1 MINIL
6 KRFFMSI
13 AKSKNHVALN
23 NNNNVMNKI
32 LGKNSDDDICA
43 KDIMFSRN
51 DVEFLRI
58 SDTFEEILEIFQT
71 YNDSYLPIIENHEII
86 GVIGI
91 NSMMKCISTK
101 EHWMSYVQKVTFLSE
116 NSSINN
122 VLILLHTWP
131 MIVVVDEFGNAVGVI
146 TKQIFSDTVIEKV
159 YLSHQTNNKEIILQ
173 GDMYI
178 DELKGIID
186 LDQYNV
192 CNVDTVNAFV
202 ICLFDKIPIVGEK
215 IFIGDYE
222 INVIEADKRYVKSVK
237 ITRKYLQLQ

>member
-1 MINIL
+1 MISML
-6 KRFFMSI
+6 KRLLTTLVH
-13 AKSKNHVALN
+13 SKGKDVALG
-23 NNNNVMNKI
+23 NNNVMNKI
-32 LGKNSDDDICA
+32 LGKNSEDDICA

-51 DVEFLRI
+51 DVEFIRV
-58 SDTFEEILEIFQT
+58 SDTLEEILDIFHT

-86 GVIGI
+86 GVIGV
-91 NSMMKCISTK
+91 NSMIKCVNSK

-122 VLILLHTWP
+122 VLILLHSWP

-186 LDQYNV
+186 LDQYNI

-222 INVIEADKRYVKSVK
+222 INVIEADRKYIKSIK

>member
-1 MINIL
+1 MINAL
-6 KRFFMSI
+6 KRFLNLFTN
-13 AKSKNHVALN
+13 KQHNVALEN
-23 NNNNVMNKI
+23 NNIMNKI
-32 LGKNSDDDICA
+32 LGKTSDDDICA

-51 DVEFLRI
+51 DVEFVRI
-58 SDTFEEILEIFQT
+58 SDTSDEILEMFQT
-71 YNDSYLPIIENHEII
+71 YNDSYFPIIENHEII
-86 GVIGI
+86 GVISI
-91 NSMMKCISTK
+91 NSMIKCINTK

-131 MIVVVDEFGNAVGVI
+131 LIVVVDEFGNAVGVI
-146 TKQIFSDTVIEKV
+146 TKRIFSDTVIEKV
-159 YLSHQTNNKEIILQ
+159 YLSHQINNKEIILQ

-186 LDQYNV
+186 LDQYNI

-202 ICLFDKIPIVGEK
+202 ICLFDKIPIIGEK

-222 INVIEADKRYVKSVK
+222 INVIEADRKYIKSIK

>member
-1 MINIL
+1 MISIL
-6 KRFFMSI
+6 KRLFTSI
-13 AKSKNHVALN
+13 ANNKHNIAL

-32 LGKNSDDDICA
+32 LGKSSDDDICA

-91 NSMMKCISTK
+91 NSIIKCINTK

-186 LDQYNV
+186 LDQYNTS
-192 CNVDTVNAFV
+192 NVDTVNAFV

-222 INVIEADKRYVKSVK
+222 INVIEADKRYVKSIK
-237 ITRKYLQLQ
+237 ITRKYQQL